1 MSVGNQ
7 EQLAV
12 GVDSEETQELVD
24 PASYKISDSRGLG
37 LRHGLAPR
45 EDLTAA
51 VKRYPAS

>member
-45 EDLTAA
+45 VGYTAA
-51 VKRYPAS
+51 VSRYPAS